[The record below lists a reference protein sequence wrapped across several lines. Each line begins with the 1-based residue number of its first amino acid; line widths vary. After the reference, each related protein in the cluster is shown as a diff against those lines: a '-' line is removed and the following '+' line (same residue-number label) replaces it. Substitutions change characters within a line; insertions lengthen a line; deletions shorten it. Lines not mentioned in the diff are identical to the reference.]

1 MAEQILSQNE
11 IDALLAAVNEGD
23 LDFDAEDEARDRVTD
38 VATVA
43 VKYDLLSQDRIIRG
57 RMPTLDIINDR
68 FARQFRITL
77 SNSLR
82 KIVQVNVESTSLMK
96 YGEFLNYLPIPSCL
110 NLLKMHPLR
119 GHCVLAVESKLIFAF
134 LNNWFGGAT
143 NAQERLDNRDFT
155 AIELMIIRKVIELL
169 LEDLQRAWAPVHPIK
184 GEYIRTEV
192 NPQFLAVVAP
202 SDVVVLTSYEIELDG
217 LRGSVQLVIPY
228 GTIEPI
234 RQHLSRGIGGDG
246 DGEDRT
252 WRNMLEESLYDIEA
266 KSSVVLGKDS
276 ITIGRLLELKLGD
289 VITLSQNKTE
299 PLDFFVESSRKFEVM
314 PLERSGY
321 LAAKVVKH
329 LNPFPTRDQEEED
342 EVEEELI
349 ALDDGADE

>member
-1 MAEQILSQNE
+1 
-11 IDALLAAVNEGD
+11 
-23 LDFDAEDEARDRVTD
+23 
-38 VATVA
+38 
-43 VKYDLLSQDRIIRG
+43 
-57 RMPTLDIINDR
+57 
-68 FARQFRITL
+68 
-77 SNSLR
+77 
-82 KIVQVNVESTSLMK
+82 
-96 YGEFLNYLPIPSCL
+96 
-110 NLLKMHPLR
+110 
-119 GHCVLAVESKLIFAF
+119 
-134 LNNWFGGAT
+134 
-143 NAQERLDNRDFT
+143 
-155 AIELMIIRKVIELL
+155 
-169 LEDLQRAWAPVHPIK
+169 
-184 GEYIRTEV
+184 
-192 NPQFLAVVAP
+192 
-202 SDVVVLTSYEIELDG
+202 
-217 LRGSVQLVIPY
+217 VIPY